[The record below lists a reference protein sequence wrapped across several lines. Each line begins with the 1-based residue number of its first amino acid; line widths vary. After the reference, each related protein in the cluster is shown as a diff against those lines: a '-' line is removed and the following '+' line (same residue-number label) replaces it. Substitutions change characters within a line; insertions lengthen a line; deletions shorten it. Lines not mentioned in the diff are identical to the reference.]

1 MPDYTIYKG
10 FFRLKWFNKFTLY
23 LAYGLQLTREIDL
36 GVCLA
41 YLSGDPVRYI
51 TLLEGA
57 RDEQSIYPH
66 RA

>member
-36 GVCLA
+36 KPCT
-41 YLSGDPVRYI
+41 YSTYI
-51 TLLEGA
+51 LLIPDGSEAERKRNIGA
-57 RDEQSIYPH
+57 Q
-66 RA
+66 